1 MAHTHEWHGT
11 SGSDDSDPD
20 AVGDASASF
29 DVMLD
34 QVAPR
39 LRALR
44 QRRELTLADLA
55 ERTGIS
61 VSTLSRL
68 ESGTRKPALQLLIRL
83 AGVYRVSLDDLVGA
97 PQIADPRVRPKPFY
111 RNGKAIIPL
120 TRDNPDVHAFKM
132 VLPGHDPDAPIE
144 TSTHEGYDWIYVLS
158 GRVRLSLG
166 GQEIVLEAGEAAEFD
181 TRMPHGHVSAS
192 REPAEILNLLST
204 QGERVHLRAP

>member
-1 MAHTHEWHGT
+1 
-11 SGSDDSDPD
+11 
-20 AVGDASASF
+20 
-29 DVMLD
+29 MLD

-44 QRRELTLADLA
+44 QRRELTLAELA

-68 ESGTRKPALQLLIRL
+68 ESGARRPALDLLMRL

-132 VLPGHDPDAPIE
+132 VLPGHDPAAPIE

-158 GRVRLSLG
+158 GRVRLALG
-166 GQEIVLEAGEAAEFD
+166 TEEIVLEAGEAAEFD
-181 TRMPHGHVSAS
+181 TRMPHGNVSAS
-192 REPAEILNLLST
+192 MEPAEILNLLST
-204 QGERVHLRAP
+204 QGERVHLRESPDR

>member
-1 MAHTHEWHGT
+1 
-11 SGSDDSDPD
+11 
-20 AVGDASASF
+20 
-29 DVMLD
+29 MLD

-44 QRRELTLADLA
+44 QRRELTLAELA

-68 ESGTRKPALQLLIRL
+68 ESGTRKPALDLLMRL

-111 RNGKAIIPL
+111 RGGKAIIPL

-132 VLPGHDPDAPIE
+132 VLPGHDPEAPIE

-158 GRVRLSLG
+158 GRVRLALG
-166 GQEIVLEAGEAAEFD
+166 TEEIVLEAGEAAEFD
-181 TRMPHGHVSAS
+181 TRMPHGNASAS
-192 REPAEILNLLST
+192 MEPAEILNLLST
-204 QGERVHLRAP
+204 QGERVHLRESRDR